1 MELLSELHAWI
12 EKLSLTSLLIV
23 GMLLLAGFYT
33 GRGIR
38 FVKLPSIIGFMI
50 VGVLAGP
57 SLLNILGSPTLEG
70 LSFITEIALGFVALS
85 IGLELKI
92 GTLKQQ
98 GSGIVLI
105 ILLESLA
112 AFFAVSAG
120 VYLVTKDVVLALLFG
135 AIAPASAPAGTVAVI
150 DEYRARGSLTRALYA
165 VVGFDDGFGIIIF
178 GFASAFARSML
189 NVESGGPAATL
200 SALIAKPF
208 LEIGLSVGIGSVIAF
223 VFCLPMHK
231 ISSQRDVF
239 VLTFAF
245 VLIATGICVRLR
257 LSVILTNLILGIVAV
272 NTQPEKVIRK
282 IRTEITQALPLLFVL
297 FFILAGAHLRLSLL
311 PSLGLVGIVYILAR
325 SGGLVGGSWLGALLG
340 RAEKKI
346 RTYLGLGILSQAGVA
361 IGLALVVGQRFAE
374 FGARGSAIGSTVIT
388 TITASCIVFE
398 LVGPILTKYAL
409 TKAGEIPVNTGNRFH
424 R

>member
-189 NVESGGPAATL
+189 NVENGGPAATL
-200 SALIAKPF
+200 SALVAKPF

-223 VFCLPMHK
+223 VFCLPLHK

>member
-178 GFASAFARSML
+178 GFASAFAKSML

-223 VFCLPMHK
+223 VFCLPLHK

>member
-112 AFFAVSAG
+112 AFFAVGAG

-189 NVESGGPAATL
+189 NVENGGPAATL
-200 SALIAKPF
+200 SALVAKPF

-223 VFCLPMHK
+223 VFCLPLHK

>member
-178 GFASAFARSML
+178 GFSSAFARSML

>member
-1 MELLSELHAWI
+1 MELLSLLHAWI
-12 EKLSLTSLLIV
+12 EKLSLPSLLTV
-23 GMLLLAGFYT
+23 GMLLLAGFYA

-38 FVKLPSIIGFMI
+38 FMRLPSIIGFMI

-57 SLLNILGSPTLEG
+57 SLLNILGPRSLEG

-92 GTLKQQ
+92 GTLKEQ
-98 GSGIVLI
+98 GAGIILI

-120 VYLVTKDVVLALLFG
+120 VYLVTKDIVLALLFG

-150 DEYRARGSLTRALYA
+150 DEYKARGSLTRALYA
-165 VVGFDDGFGIIIF
+165 VVGFDDGFGIVIF

-189 NVESGGPAATL
+189 NVENGGPAATV

-223 VFCLPMHK
+223 VFCLPLQR

-311 PSLGLVGIVYILAR
+311 PSLGCVGIVYILAR
-325 SGGLVGGSWLGALLG
+325 SGGLLGGSWLGALLG

-361 IGLALVVGQRFAE
+361 IGLALVVGNRFSE
-374 FGARGSAIGSTVIT
+374 FGARGSAIGSTIIT
-388 TITASCIVFE
+388 TVAASCIVFE
-398 LVGPILTKYAL
+398 LVGPILTKFAL
-409 TKAGEIPVNTGNRFH
+409 KKAGEIQLNTESRSP

>member
-245 VLIATGICVRLR
+245 VLIATGICIRLR